1 MNEKIFTVG
10 TIILATSLLSGCVN
24 EERVNHLSSDIQTLN
39 AKIDRLQRDINALRP
54 EIYAAKA
61 EASRANTRL
70 DAKDF
75 FDCLRLYSDY

>member
-1 MNEKIFTVG
+1 
-10 TIILATSLLSGCVN
+10 
-24 EERVNHLSSDIQTLN
+24 SSDIQTLN

-54 EIYAAKA
+54 EVYAAKA